1 MLWQKKKKEKEKEKE
16 KGKGKE
22 KEKEKQLLMCAWTRA
37 HNWDEATSGTRR
49 KGSQRI
55 PRDPRGRTLS
65 LGLGQRHL
73 DRAFR
78 AAKP

>member
-1 MLWQKKKKEKEKEKE
+1 MNLKEKKKEKDKEKEKEKE
-16 KGKGKE
+16 EE
-22 KEKEKQLLMCAWTRA
+22 KKKKKLLLMCAWTRA

-49 KGSQRI
+49 KVGQRI
-55 PRDPRGRTLS
+55 PKDPRGRTLS